1 MSSVSRMTVRVR
13 RPRKSIFRRPSRS
26 SVPMGYWVVMT
37 LSLVCKGTY
46 SVTGLAVMST
56 PAAWVLA

>member
-1 MSSVSRMTVRVR
+1 
-13 RPRKSIFRRPSRS
+13 
-26 SVPMGYWVVMT
+26 MGYWVVMT

-56 PAAWVLA
+56 PAAWVLAWRGIPSNKREVS